1 MKSLFLLSFLILAAG
16 PSGAAGDG
24 SAVEW
29 KDGSYAAEFSLIEE
43 EGRYDAGSWAALSA
57 GARKHELD
65 NAGAGDRAAA
75 RREEVRA
82 YYAEMTKRWTLE
94 EVSEKHALLDAGG
107 IRAVGIWLGRDHAA
121 YLERKR
127 SALAPLR
134 DPASVPITEES
145 LKAAAQYL
153 DPGAV
158 SQLKAARLGG
168 PVPPQLAE
176 KEKKRQEELSG
187 KVNGVKA
194 AYGKAIGS
202 GGGGEKFFDGTGQY
216 SGEPQDP
223 SPGLPRGAGGEAV
236 KVSGNYR
243 QSYAA
248 TVAGGAVPGIAA
260 GTVQAAKKQPGFAP
274 EDLKRIDSVVADMK
288 QKRQAAGS
296 ENGWLGNFRQSV
308 GLSKADS
315 GCSSWSEATISAIKN
330 DPVLGEK
337 YEVGYVRGLR
347 NPIGAVTKWPP
358 SVPLPLPHFVAVV
371 WPKGTDPNDTAIYVD
386 SWAKDTKRGPIK
398 DYTYEYSFD
407 PKDLTPTVYYDRQV
421 KKEIKLPGG
430 RTQVVTENVETPIP
444 LVKANP
450 WIFVK

>member
-1 MKSLFLLSFLILAAG
+1 MRTLFLLSFLILCAG
-16 PSGAAGDG
+16 PSRAAGDA
-24 SAVEW
+24 SAPGW
-29 KDGSYAAEFSLIEE
+29 KDGSYAAEFRLIEE
-43 EGRYDAGSWAALSA
+43 EGSYDEASWEALSA
-57 GARKHELD
+57 EERARELEQ
-65 NAGAGDRAAA
+65 ARAGDKAAGRGA
-75 RREEVRA
+75 EVRA
-82 YYAEMTKRWTLE
+82 YYSEMTKRWSLE
-94 EVSEKHALLDAGG
+94 EVSEKYGLLDAGG

-127 SALAPLR
+127 AALAPLR
-134 DPASVPITEES
+134 DTSAPVSEEK

-153 DPGAV
+153 DPEAV

-176 KEKKRQEELSG
+176 KEKKRQAGLSG
-187 KVNGVKA
+187 KMNGVKN
-194 AYGKAIGS
+194 AYGEAVGS
-202 GGGGEKFFDGTGQY
+202 GGGGEKFFDGAGQY
-216 SGEPQDP
+216 SGEPVEP
-223 SPGLPRGAGGEAV
+223 SPGLPKGAGKEAV

-248 TVAGGAVPGIAA
+248 TVAGGAVPGLPG
-260 GTVQAAKKQPGFAP
+260 GTAAAKKQPGFAP
-274 EDLKRIDSVVADMK
+274 EDLKRIDAVVADMK

-315 GCSSWSEATISAIKN
+315 GCSSWSEATMGAIKN
-330 DPVLGEK
+330 DPVLGQK

-421 KKEIKLPGG
+421 KKEVKLPGG
-430 RTQVVTENVETPIP
+430 RTQVVTETVETPIP